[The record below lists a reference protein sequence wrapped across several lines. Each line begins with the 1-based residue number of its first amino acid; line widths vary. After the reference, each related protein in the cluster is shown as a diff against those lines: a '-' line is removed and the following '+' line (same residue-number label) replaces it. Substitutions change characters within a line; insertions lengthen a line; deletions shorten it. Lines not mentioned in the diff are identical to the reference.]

1 MLGVAKVQAKRKP
14 GITSHTP
21 GNAKTS
27 AYGSYTG
34 NGFHNGTHQDP
45 SFDSLSSSNSQFGDG
60 YYAQFGAPVIGEPAN
75 PSVHP
80 DNQQAATLTYTGS
93 SQASFM
99 KKAPAQ
105 PTTGYYYGQQQQQQP
120 STSAMGYL
128 NKLGKKAEVLSA
140 TIWTHLKVGNSV
152 TDSAWGRLSHGT
164 RLLTEGG
171 FKGVYKQTFS
181 GFAPNEQLRK
191 TYACYLSTSNGP
203 VGGTLYI
210 TNQKFAFCSDRP
222 LPYAPISGQQAWS
235 YYKVVLPLEKV
246 REVLPAHNQNKPSE
260 KYIQVVTID
269 GHEFWF
275 MGLVN
280 YDKGL
285 KNMQEAV

>member
-1 MLGVAKVQAKRKP
+1 L
-14 GITSHTP
+14 
-21 GNAKTS
+21 
-27 AYGSYTG
+27 
-34 NGFHNGTHQDP
+34 DW
-45 SFDSLSSSNSQFGDG
+45 
-60 YYAQFGAPVIGEPAN
+60 IGLDFA
-75 PSVHP
+75 V
-80 DNQQAATLTYTGS
+80 
-93 SQASFM
+93 
-99 KKAPAQ
+99 
-105 PTTGYYYGQQQQQQP
+105 
-120 STSAMGYL
+120 
-128 NKLGKKAEVLSA
+128 
-140 TIWTHLKVGNSV
+140 KVGNSV

-191 TYACYLSTSNGP
+191 TYACYLSTSTGP

-235 YYKVVLPLEKV
+235 YYKVILPLEKV

-285 KNMQEAV
+285 KNMQEAVAVTRRGQPVSPAAAQGSGVKQQIQNASYPPINQGDSSSTARNNAPPQQGESRYGNQYAWK